1 MMYNFVDLFWFTIN
15 WFTFHTRN
23 KNRKNIS
30 ILSIFPHMRSLYVIQ
45 PYEVGSKKAK
55 SLALV
60 IPAKVVKKYNITIS
74 TVFVLKANTQT
85 KTIVLE
91 QTIYPVNIEPQGI

>member
-1 MMYNFVDLFWFTIN
+1 
-15 WFTFHTRN
+15 
-23 KNRKNIS
+23 
-30 ILSIFPHMRSLYVIQ
+30 MRSLYVIQ

-91 QTIYPVNIEPQGI
+91 QTIYPVNIEPQGIEKPTGESLHATNQQAESSMEVVNFSYEL